1 MKCGHTSRI
10 DMNVKRTELYCL
22 SIYYKILPNAKHRF
36 AVVVTIIIMAFDF
49 SGKKILVTGAGGGIG
64 RELVKAI
71 VNAKGEVYALGRT
84 KENIESLANEVS
96 NVHPILADLSDWE
109 ASRKVLEELGTM
121 DGVVNNAA
129 VFCSSGE
136 ALSMKKEILIETLN
150 VNLMGAI
157 NVTQV
162 TAKKMIDSGK
172 KVPSSMYQGNNILV
186 SKRNAYFLNAW

>member
-1 MKCGHTSRI
+1 
-10 DMNVKRTELYCL
+10 MNVKRTELYCL
-22 SIYYKILPNAKHRF
+22 SIYYKILPNAKQHF
-36 AVVVTIIIMAFDF
+36 GVVVTIIIMAFDF

-71 VNAKGEVYALGRT
+71 VKAKGEVYALGRT

-96 NVHPILADLSDWE
+96 NVHPILVDLSDWE
-109 ASRKVLEELGTM
+109 ATRKVLEELGTM

-172 KVPSSMYQGNNILV
+172 KGSIVNV
-186 SKRNAYFLNAW
+186 SR